1 MILAVFLGNDVMG
14 DDGVAFHLMKHLRDQ
29 MPAYVRSV
37 YLHTD
42 ILRLLHAY
50 GGEEKIVFIDAVKG
64 RNYPCGSVNIIPMN
78 KIDSLSAPMKH
89 AHLIGVIDSIRLLER
104 SDQSLAEAGKVFFLI
119 GVDEENVKP
128 STYLSSCLEKAIP
141 HIGENLLSL
150 FEKMHYSC

>member
-14 DDGVAFHLMKHLRDQ
+14 DDGVAFHLMKHLSDK
-29 MPAYVRSV
+29 MPPYVRSV

-64 RNYPCGSVNIIPMN
+64 RNYPCGSVNIVPMH

-89 AHLIGVIDSIRLLER
+89 AHLIGVIDSIRLLEK
-104 SDQSLAEAGKVFFLI
+104 SEPSLRDAGKIFFLI
-119 GVDEENVKP
+119 GVDEKNVKP
-128 STYLSSCLEKAIP
+128 SIALSPCLERAMP
-141 HIGENLLSL
+141 RIGENLLSL

>member
-14 DDGVAFHLMKHLRDQ
+14 DDGVAFHLMKRLSDK
-29 MPAYVRSV
+29 MPDYVRSV

-50 GGEEKIVFIDAVKG
+50 RGEEKIVFIDAVRG
-64 RNYPCGSVNIIPMN
+64 RNYPCGSVNVIPMH

-89 AHLIGVIDSIRLLER
+89 AHLIGVIDSIRLLEK
-104 SDQSLAEAGKVFFLI
+104 SEPFLAEAVKVFFLI
-119 GVDEENVKP
+119 GVDEKNVKP
-128 STYLSSCLEKAIP
+128 SLSLSPCLERTMP